1 MESTITQEL
10 INRRK
15 ENGTYLAPQ
24 LRLSQDLVRLRNE
37 PDNAIM
43 VSRLLQ
49 KYPTFNEFVIANT
62 PSRQFYLCQNPVQCT
77 YGDSPR
83 LDLLDIT
90 YGMFASAV
98 WLVPQIADVSICC
111 GLKEDASEAQIQL
124 VAMAIASRYK
134 YLKTDEVILFFFN
147 FKAGMYERFYSYF
160 DPQVIVGSVKSFC
173 DERDTI
179 ITVHERELQQKRNE
193 ENAPKRQ
200 RHLK

>member
-1 MESTITQEL
+1 METTVAQEL
-10 INRRK
+10 INRKK
-15 ENGTYLAPQ
+15 ESGTYLAP
-24 LRLSQDLVRLRNE
+24 LLKLSPDLVRLRTE
-37 PDNAIM
+37 PSYAKSVNKLI
-43 VSRLLQ
+43 Q
-49 KYPTFNEFVIANT
+49 KYPTFNDFAIANT
-62 PSRQFYLCQNPVQCT
+62 PSRQISLCQDPEQCT
-77 YGDSPR
+77 YGDSPWLR
-83 LDLLDIT
+83 LLDVT
-90 YGMFASAV
+90 YGRFASAI

-134 YLKTDEVILFFFN
+134 YLKTDEVMLFFFN

-200 RHLK
+200 RYTK

>member
-1 MESTITQEL
+1 MEPTIIQKL

-24 LRLSQDLVRLRNE
+24 LTLSKDLVRLRNE
-37 PDNAIM
+37 PDNARM
-43 VSRLLQ
+43 VSHLLQ

-77 YGDSPR
+77 YGNSPR

-90 YGMFASAV
+90 YGRYASTI

-134 YLKTDEVILFFFN
+134 YLKTDEIMLFFN

-179 ITVHERELQQKRNE
+179 ITVHERELQQRRNE

-200 RHLK
+200 RSLK

>member
-1 MESTITQEL
+1 
-10 INRRK
+10 
-15 ENGTYLAPQ
+15 
-24 LRLSQDLVRLRNE
+24 
-37 PDNAIM
+37 M
-43 VSRLLQ
+43 VSHLLQ

-134 YLKTDEVILFFFN
+134 YLKTDEVLLFFFN

-160 DPQVIVGSVKSFC
+160 DPQVIVGSVKAFC

>member
-1 MESTITQEL
+1 
-10 INRRK
+10 
-15 ENGTYLAPQ
+15 
-24 LRLSQDLVRLRNE
+24 
-37 PDNAIM
+37 
-43 VSRLLQ
+43 
-49 KYPTFNEFVIANT
+49 
-62 PSRQFYLCQNPVQCT
+62 
-77 YGDSPR
+77 
-83 LDLLDIT
+83 
-90 YGMFASAV
+90 MFASVV

-134 YLKTDEVILFFFN
+134 YLKTDEVMLFFFN

-193 ENAPKRQ
+193 ENEPKRQ
-200 RHLK
+200 RYTK